1 MSRREERA
9 LREQRR
15 NIARGVRIYTG
26 MASRAD
32 LKRPIANK
40 QKRRASIAQY
50 LSDII
55 GLGVVLPSVVRNGC

>member
-40 QKRRASIAQY
+40 QKRRASIA
-50 LSDII
+50 
-55 GLGVVLPSVVRNGC
+55 

>member
-26 MASRAD
+26 MSSRAD
-32 LKRPIANK
+32 ARRPIANK
-40 QKRRASIAQY
+40 VKRRASIA
-50 LSDII
+50 
-55 GLGVVLPSVVRNGC
+55 